1 MIDEAR
7 ILVRSGDGGDGLIH
21 FRREKY
27 VPRGGPAGGDG
38 GHGGDV
44 VLVVNPKVST
54 LSGFQHRQRFQAPG
68 GGRGGPNNQTGASA
82 AALEL
87 EVPAGTLVRDADSGA
102 VIGDLLRPGD
112 RLEVAT
118 GGRGGRGNTRFRSS
132 SRQAPRIAEKG
143 EPGRERQLLLE
154 LRLIADVGLVGVPN
168 AGKSTLLSVLSKA
181 RPRIANYPFTTLE
194 PNLGVLRRDD
204 VEIVLADIPGLI
216 EGAHQGVGLG
226 HAFLRHVQRTRML
239 VHLLDGASPDPLAD
253 YNQINVELALF
264 DEGLAEKP
272 QIVVFNKLDLPEA
285 AERWPSLDA
294 RLRDEG
300 VEAMA
305 ISALTRM
312 QLQAFVSR
320 LLQIHA
326 TLPETPP
333 EAVEVGALKQ
343 ELPDFDPGF
352 TIRRSVDGSFVVS
365 GARIERAAAMTYWDH
380 DEAVL
385 RFQHI
390 LETLGISGGL
400 ESAGVQAGDTVYI
413 GDYELEW
420 SE

>member
-44 VLVVNPKVST
+44 VLVVKPKVST
-54 LSGFQHRQRFQAPG
+54 LSGFQHRQRFQAASG
-68 GGRGGPNNQTGASA
+68 ARGGPNNQTGASA

-102 VIGDLLRPGD
+102 IIGDLLRAGD
-112 RLEVAT
+112 RLEVVT

-194 PNLGVLRRDD
+194 PNLGVLRHDD
-204 VEIVLADIPGLI
+204 AEIVLADIPGLI

-264 DEGLAEKP
+264 DERLAEKP

-285 AERWPSLDA
+285 AQRWPSLEA
-294 RLRDEG
+294 RLREEG
-300 VEAMA
+300 VKPMA

-312 QLQAFVSR
+312 QLRAFVSR
-320 LLQIHA
+320 LLQVHA

-333 EAVEVGALKQ
+333 EAVDAGALQQ

-352 TIRRSVDGSFVVS
+352 TIHRSVDGSFVVS

-390 LETLGISGGL
+390 LETLGVSGGL

-413 GDYELEW
+413 GDYALEW